1 MRTVTDSKRTAR
13 RLRRAE
19 CRRARGAAMVEAAIV
34 ISMLTLGLMGLMFF
48 KGLYL
53 KELSAMRL
61 ARASALAYSMT
72 GCQENVQVPKDWL
85 GKKDLATLTSR
96 NPDQNK
102 QPATGKDQNEAAKS
116 NGNDNGFASSA
127 LGKTGVLS
135 DDGKGVLNPIVTTD
149 LSGKVSLDKK
159 ELVQK
164 KTVFKSDVRS
174 RSWVSCGEKQR
185 EGNVGE
191 TLSLIKDDLGKLL

>member
-1 MRTVTDSKRTAR
+1 MRAISASPEPSRRSAR
-13 RLRRAE
+13 ATQRRV
-19 CRRARGAAMVEAAIV
+19 RGAAMVEAAIV
-34 ISMLTLGLMGLMFF
+34 ISMLILGLMGLMFF
-48 KGLYL
+48 KSLYV

-61 ARASALAYSMT
+61 ARSSALAYSMT
-72 GCQENVQVPKDWL
+72 GCEENIQLPRDWI
-85 GKKDLATLTSR
+85 GRKDLASLTVK

-116 NGNDNGFASSA
+116 NGNDKGFASSA
-127 LGKTGVLS
+127 LGKTGVLTG
-135 DDGKGVLNPIVTTD
+135 DGKGVLNPIVTTD

-159 ELVQK
+159 EIVQK
-164 KTVFKSDVRS
+164 KTIFKSDVRS

>member
-1 MRTVTDSKRTAR
+1 
-13 RLRRAE
+13 
-19 CRRARGAAMVEAAIV
+19 MVEAAIV
-34 ISMLTLGLMGLMFF
+34 ISMLILGLMGLMFF
-48 KGLYL
+48 KTLYL

-61 ARASALAYSMT
+61 ARSSALAYSMT
-72 GCQENVQVPKDWL
+72 GCQDNVQQPKDWI
-85 GKKDLATLTSR
+85 GRKDLTTLTVR
-96 NPDQNK
+96 NPDHNK
-102 QPATGKDQNEAAKS
+102 QPATGKEQNEAAKS
-116 NGNDNGFASSA
+116 NGNDKGFASSA
-127 LGKTGVLS
+127 LGKTGILT

-159 ELVQK
+159 EIIQK